1 IITADQVSY
10 KLRVLFQKTT
20 VIRSLLFLVRRISSN
35 SSSLDFTSVYRIF
48 RVF

>member
-35 SSSLDFTSVYRIF
+35 SSSLDLHQFIESF
-48 RVF
+48 VF